1 MTYILKWRTK
11 MDRNRFYIEKIRFH
25 LKKDNILLIRGWY
38 PQNNPQGR
46 EVKVYLDEKELAA
59 SVSVKSGVTV
69 RQRYLRYQ
77 ENISE
82 ELTIEV
88 ELPADWQNKKQ
99 LSIVDTRKSAQWLIE
114 KVSVKQLK
122 KKQSGLE
129 YFIET
134 ANVTEGV
141 LTLSGWGIGIE
152 DLAVSLKIDGKFAEN
167 TKVKKNYRRDVMEV
181 FEEAPEKYEAGFQIS
196 APVSDAKRLEV
207 LLASG
212 EKKCVYKTSVKAAA
226 SGKGSASAINAF
238 QKLIIYL
245 RKEGFRATVN
255 RIEVKLFHKKDTFTY
270 DRWLKDN
277 RITKEELEEQKK
289 ESFSYNPMFSVV
301 VPLYQTKETYL
312 RALIESLES
321 QTYSNWELCLADGT
335 GEDSPLKR
343 IVEEY
348 QKKGLNIHYEILK
361 ENKGISENTNA
372 AIQMATGEYIVLAD
386 HDDIITE
393 NALYECAKAVNEDK
407 NIDVLYSDEDKID
420 MSGKKYFD
428 PNFKSDLNMDLLC
441 SMNYI
446 CHLFVVKKPIIDKVG
461 MLRSE
466 FDGAQDHDFIL
477 RCVEVADKVYH
488 IPKVLY
494 HWRCHMDS
502 TAANPESKLYAFE
515 AGRKAVEEHYK
526 RVGIPAK
533 VEHSS
538 FYGMFRTKYCWQE
551 QPLISIIIP
560 NKDHIEDLKKCM
572 DSIEQKS
579 VYRNFEF
586 VVVENN
592 STEEETFQYY
602 KELEQRDNVQVVYY
616 KGGFNFSKI
625 NNFGATYAKGE
636 YLLLLNND
644 TEIINPECLEELL
657 GYCMREDVGIV
668 GAKLCYEDDTIQ
680 HAGVVIGF
688 GGMAGHAF
696 IEASRYDTGYMGRIM
711 CAQDYSAVTAA
722 CMMTKKSVFDAVGGL
737 TEELEVAFNDI
748 DYCLKVRELGKLVV
762 YNPYAELYHYESK
775 SRGLEDTPEKVER
788 FNSEVAKFCERW
800 EDILREGDP
809 YYNPNLTLDKADFSL
824 RI

>member
-1 MTYILKWRTK
+1 

-25 LKKDNILLIRGWY
+25 LQEEDTLLIRGWY
-38 PQNNPQGR
+38 SQNNPQKR
-46 EVKVYLDEKELAA
+46 QVKVYLDGQELATK
-59 SVSVKSGVTV
+59 VSIKSGVTV

-82 ELTIEV
+82 ELTIQV
-88 ELPADWQNKKQ
+88 KLPKDWQSKKQ
-99 LSIVDTRKSAQWLIE
+99 LSVVDTRNSAQWLIE

-122 KKQSGLE
+122 KKQNSVE

-134 ANVTEGV
+134 ANVSENI
-141 LTLSGWGIGIE
+141 LTLSGWGIGTKE
-152 DLAVSLKIDGKFAEN
+152 LALTLKLDGKPAKDV
-167 TKVKKNYRRDVMEV
+167 TIKKNYRRDVMEV
-181 FEEAPEKYEAGFQIS
+181 FEEVGNSYEAGFQIS
-196 APVSDAKRLEV
+196 TSVAGVKKVEVILES
-207 LLASG
+207 AD
-212 EKKCVYKTSVKAAA
+212 KKSVYKTSVAAAA
-226 SGKGSASAINAF
+226 SGKGSAAGINAF
-238 QKLIIYL
+238 QKFFIYL
-245 RKEGFRATVN
+245 RKEGVSATFN
-255 RIEVKLFHKKDTFTY
+255 RIRVKLFHKKDTFTY
-270 DRWLKDN
+270 ERWLKDN
-277 RITKEELEEQKK
+277 QITKSELEEQRK
-289 ESFSYNPMFSVV
+289 ETFSYEPKFSIV
-301 VPLYQTKETYL
+301 VPLYMTKESYL
-312 RALIESLES
+312 RALIESVAN
-321 QTYSNWELCLADGT
+321 QTYANWELCFADGS
-335 GEDSPLKR
+335 GAGSPLEK
-343 IVEEY
+343 IIKEY
-348 QKKGLNIHYEILK
+348 QKRGLNIQYEILA

-372 AIQMATGEYIVLAD
+372 AIRMATGDYIVLAD
-386 HDDIITE
+386 HDDIVAE
-393 NALYECAKAVNEDK
+393 NALYECAKAINADK

-420 MSGKKYFD
+420 MAGKKYFD
-428 PNFKSDLNMDLLC
+428 PNFKPDLNIDLLC

-446 CHLFVVKKPIIDKVG
+446 CHLFVVKKTIIDKIG

-477 RCVEVADKVYH
+477 RCVEVAQSVYH

-494 HWRCHMDS
+494 HWRCHINS

-526 RVGIPAK
+526 RIGVPAK

-538 FYGMFRTKYCWQE
+538 FYGMFHTKFCWEE
-551 QPLISIIIP
+551 QPLISILIP

-572 DSIEQKS
+572 ESIEQKS
-579 VYRNFEF
+579 TYRNFEF
-586 VVVENN
+586 VVIENN
-592 STEEETFQYY
+592 STEEETFAYY
-602 KELEQRDNVQVVYY
+602 KEIAKKENVQVVYY

-625 NNFGATYAKGE
+625 NNFGAKYAKGE

-644 TEIINPECLEELL
+644 TEIITPECLQELL

-668 GAKLCYEDDTIQ
+668 GAKLCYDDDTIQ

-696 IEASRYDTGYMGRIM
+696 IESSRFDTGYMGRIM

-722 CMMTKKSVFDAVGGL
+722 CMMTKKSVYNAVGGL
-737 TEELEVAFNDI
+737 TEALEVAFNDI

-775 SRGLEDTPEKVER
+775 SRGMEDTPEKVER

-800 EDILREGDP
+800 EDILQKGDP

-824 RI
+824 RV

>member
-1 MTYILKWRTK
+1 

-25 LKKDNILLIRGWY
+25 LQEEDTLLIRGWY
-38 PQNNPQGR
+38 SQNNPQKR
-46 EVKVYLDEKELAA
+46 QVKVYLDGQELATK
-59 SVSVKSGVTV
+59 VSIKSGVTV

-82 ELTIEV
+82 ELTIQV
-88 ELPADWQNKKQ
+88 KLPKDWQNKKQ
-99 LSIVDTRKSAQWLIE
+99 LSVVDTRNSAQWLIE

-122 KKQSGLE
+122 KKQNSVE

-134 ANVTEGV
+134 ANVSENV
-141 LTLSGWGIGIE
+141 LTLSGWGIGTKE
-152 DLAVSLKIDGKFAEN
+152 LALTLKLDGKPAKDV
-167 TKVKKNYRRDVMEV
+167 TIKKNYRRDVMEV
-181 FEEAPEKYEAGFQIS
+181 FEEVGNSYEAGFQIS
-196 APVSDAKRLEV
+196 TSVAGVKKVEVILES
-207 LLASG
+207 AD
-212 EKKCVYKTSVKAAA
+212 KKSVYKTSVAAAA
-226 SGKGSASAINAF
+226 SGKGSAAGINAF
-238 QKLIIYL
+238 QKFFIYL
-245 RKEGFRATVN
+245 RKEGVSATFN
-255 RIEVKLFHKKDTFTY
+255 RIRVKLFHKKDTFTY
-270 DRWLKDN
+270 ERWLKDN
-277 RITKEELEEQKK
+277 QITKSELEEQRK
-289 ESFSYNPMFSVV
+289 ETFSYEPKFSIV
-301 VPLYQTKETYL
+301 VPLYMTKESYL
-312 RALIESLES
+312 RALIESVAN
-321 QTYSNWELCLADGT
+321 QTYANLELCFADGS
-335 GEDSPLKR
+335 GEGSLLEK
-343 IVEEY
+343 IIKEY
-348 QKKGLNIHYEILK
+348 QKRGLNIQYEILA

-372 AIQMATGEYIVLAD
+372 AIKMATGDYIVLAD
-386 HDDIITE
+386 HDDIVAE
-393 NALYECAKAVNEDK
+393 NALYECAKAINADK

-420 MSGKKYFD
+420 MGGKKYFD
-428 PNFKSDLNMDLLC
+428 PNFKPDLNMDLLC

-446 CHLFVVKKPIIDKVG
+446 CHLFVVKKTIIDKIG

-477 RCVEVADKVYH
+477 RCVEVAQSVYH

-494 HWRCHMDS
+494 HWRCHINS

-526 RVGIPAK
+526 RIGVPAK

-538 FYGMFRTKYCWQE
+538 FYGLFHTKFCWEE
-551 QPLISIIIP
+551 QPLISILIP

-572 DSIEQKS
+572 ESIEQKS
-579 VYRNFEF
+579 TYRNFEF
-586 VVVENN
+586 VVIENN
-592 STEEETFQYY
+592 STEEETFAYY
-602 KELEQRDNVQVVYY
+602 KEIAKKENVQVVYY

-625 NNFGATYAKGE
+625 NNFGAQYAKGE

-644 TEIINPECLEELL
+644 TEIITPECLQELL

-668 GAKLCYEDDTIQ
+668 GAKLCYDDDTIQ

-696 IEASRYDTGYMGRIM
+696 IESSRFDTGYMGRIM

-722 CMMTKKSVFDAVGGL
+722 CMMTKKSVYNAVGGL
-737 TEELEVAFNDI
+737 TEALEVAFNDI

-775 SRGLEDTPEKVER
+775 SRGMEDTPEKVER

-800 EDILREGDP
+800 EDILQKGDP

-824 RI
+824 RV

>member
-1 MTYILKWRTK
+1 
-11 MDRNRFYIEKIRFH
+11 MDRNRFYIEKIRFD
-25 LKKDNILLIRGWY
+25 LNKENTLLIRGWY

-46 EVKVYLDEKELAA
+46 EVKVYLDDREL
-59 SVSVKSGVTV
+59 SCSVKINSGVTV

-82 ELTIEV
+82 ELNIEV
-88 ELPADWQNKKQ
+88 ELPADWQEKKQ
-99 LSIVDTRKSAQWLIE
+99 LSIVDTRKTAKWIIE
-114 KVSVKQLK
+114 KVSVRQLK

-134 ANVTEGV
+134 ASVSENV
-141 LTLSGWGIGIE
+141 LTLSGWGIGTEALNIT
-152 DLAVSLKIDGKFAEN
+152 LKIDGKTAED
-167 TKVKKNYRRDVMEV
+167 VVIKKNYRRDVMEV
-181 FEEAPEKYEAGFQIS
+181 FEEAPAKYEAGFQLS
-196 APVSDAKRLEV
+196 VPVNHAKRVEIQLE
-207 LLASG
+207 SG
-212 EKKCVYKTSVKAAA
+212 GKKSVYKTSVAAAA
-226 SGKGSASAINAF
+226 SGKGSASAINGF
-238 QKLIIYL
+238 QKFFIYL
-245 RKEGFRATVN
+245 KKEGLSATIN
-255 RIEVKLFHKKDTFTY
+255 RIRVKLFHKKDTFTY
-270 DRWLKDN
+270 ERWLKDN
-277 RITKEELEEQKK
+277 QITREELEEQRK
-289 ESFSYNPMFSVV
+289 EQFEYEPKFSIV
-301 VPLYQTKETYL
+301 VPLFQTKESYL
-312 RALIESLES
+312 RALIESVEK
-321 QTYSNWELCLADGT
+321 QTYGNWELCLADGS
-335 GEDSPLKR
+335 GANSPLEK
-343 IVEEY
+343 IVAEY
-348 QKKGLNIHYEILK
+348 QKKGCNISYQILQ

-372 AIQMATGEYIVLAD
+372 AMQMATGEYIVLAD
-386 HDDIITE
+386 HDDVITE
-393 NALYECAKAVNEDK
+393 NALYECVKALNKDRT
-407 NIDVLYSDEDKID
+407 IDVLYSDEDKID

-428 PNFKSDLNMDLLC
+428 PNFKPDLNMDLLC

-446 CHLFVVKKPIIDKVG
+446 CHLFVVKKSVIDKVG

-477 RCVEVADKVYH
+477 RCVEAAQKVYH
-488 IPKVLY
+488 IPMVLY
-494 HWRCHMDS
+494 HWRCHIES

-515 AGRKAVEEHYK
+515 AGRKSIEEHYK

-538 FYGMFRTKYCWQE
+538 FYGMFRTKYCWKE

-579 VYRNFEF
+579 TYRNFEF
-586 VVVENN
+586 IIVENN

-602 KELEQRDNVQVVYY
+602 KKLEEKENVQVIYY

-625 NNFGATYAKGE
+625 NNVGARYAKGE

-644 TEIINPECLEELL
+644 TEIINPECLEEML
-657 GYCMREDVGIV
+657 GYCMRDDVGIV

-696 IEASRYDTGYMGRIM
+696 IESSRFDTGYMGRIM

-722 CMMTKKSVFDAVGGL
+722 CMMTKKSVFDAVDGL
-737 TEELEVAFNDI
+737 TESLEVAFNDI

-775 SRGLEDTPEKVER
+775 SRGMEDTPEKVER
-788 FNSEVAKFCERW
+788 FNGEVAKFCERW

-824 RI
+824 RV

>member
-1 MTYILKWRTK
+1 MTYRLKWRTK

-25 LKKDNILLIRGWY
+25 LTKENTLVIRGWY
-38 PQNNPQGR
+38 PQNNPQER
-46 EVKVYLDEKELAA
+46 EVKVYLDEQELPCD
-59 SVSVKSGVTV
+59 VKINSGVKV

-88 ELPADWQNKKQ
+88 ILPENWQTKKQ
-99 LSIVDTRKSAQWLIE
+99 LSILDTRKAAKWLIE
-114 KVSVKQLK
+114 KVSVRQLK
-122 KKQSGLE
+122 KKHLGLE

-134 ANVTEGV
+134 ASVSEGV
-141 LTLSGWGIGIE
+141 LTLSGWAIGAKE
-152 DLAVSLKIDGKFAEN
+152 VSISMQIDGKPVKDAML
-167 TKVKKNYRRDVMEV
+167 KKNYRRDVMEV
-181 FEEAPEKYEAGFQIS
+181 FEEAPDKFEAGFQIS
-196 APVSDAKRLEV
+196 VPVKKAKKIEVVLESDD
-207 LLASG
+207 
-212 EKKCVYKTSVKAAA
+212 KKSVYKTSVAAAA
-226 SGKGSASAINAF
+226 SGKGSATAINAF
-238 QKLIIYL
+238 QKFFIYL
-245 RKEGFRATVN
+245 KKEGFSATIN
-255 RIEVKLFHKKDTFTY
+255 RIRVKLFHKKDTFTY
-270 DRWLKDN
+270 ERWLKDN
-277 RITKEELEEQKK
+277 QITREELEEQRK
-289 ESFSYNPMFSVV
+289 EAFSYTPMFSIV
-301 VPLYQTKETYL
+301 VPLFNTKEIYL
-312 RALIESLES
+312 RALIESIEN
-321 QTYSNWELCLADGT
+321 QTYGNWELCLADGT
-335 GEDSPLKR
+335 GANSPLEK
-343 IVEEY
+343 IVAEY
-348 QKKGLNIHYEILK
+348 QKKGCNIRYEILQ

-386 HDDIITE
+386 HDDILTE
-393 NALYECAKAVNEDK
+393 NALYECVKAVNSDK
-407 NIDVLYSDEDKID
+407 DIDVLYSDEDKID
-420 MSGKKYFD
+420 MAGKKYFD
-428 PNFKSDLNMDLLC
+428 PNFKPDLNIDLLC

-446 CHLFVVKKPIIDKVG
+446 CHLFVVKKTVIDKVG

-477 RCVEVADKVYH
+477 RCVEAAWKVYH

-494 HWRCHMDS
+494 HWRCHIDS

-515 AGRKAVEEHYK
+515 AGRKSVEEHYK
-526 RVGIPAK
+526 RIGIPAK

-538 FYGMFRTKYCWQE
+538 FYGMFRTKYCWKE

-579 VYRNFEF
+579 NYRNFEF
-586 VVVENN
+586 IVVENN

-602 KELEQRDNVQVVYY
+602 KELEQRNNVQVVYY

-696 IEASRYDTGYMGRIM
+696 IESSRFDTGYMGRIM

-722 CMMTKKSVFDAVGGL
+722 CMMTKKSVFEAVGGL

-775 SRGLEDTPEKVER
+775 SRGMEDTPEKVER

-824 RI
+824 RV

>member
-1 MTYILKWRTK
+1 

-25 LKKDNILLIRGWY
+25 LKKENTLLIRGWY
-38 PQNNPQGR
+38 PQDNPQGR
-46 EVKVYLDEKELAA
+46 QVKVYLDGQEL
-59 SVSVKSGVTV
+59 SGTVKVKSGVTV

-82 ELTIEV
+82 ELSIEV
-88 ELPADWQNKKQ
+88 ELPADWQTKKQ
-99 LSIVDTRKSAQWLIE
+99 LSIVDTRNVASWCIE
-114 KVSVKQLK
+114 NIRIKQLK
-122 KKQSGLE
+122 KKQKEVE

-134 ANVTEGV
+134 VSVSEGV
-141 LTLSGWGIGIE
+141 LTLSGWGIGAEELSIF
-152 DLAVSLKIDGKFAEN
+152 LKMDGKLE
-167 TKVKKNYRRDVMEV
+167 TDIPIKKSYRRDVMEV
-181 FEEAPEKYEAGFQIS
+181 FEEADEKYQAGFQIS
-196 APVSDAKRLEV
+196 VPVKEAKKLELV
-207 LLASG
+207 LEAG
-212 EKKCVYKTSVKAAA
+212 VKKSIYKTSVSAAA
-226 SGKGSASAINAF
+226 NGKGSATAINAF
-238 QKLIIYL
+238 QKFMIYC
-245 RKEGFRATVN
+245 RKEGISATIN
-255 RIEVKLFHKKDTFTY
+255 RIRVKLFHKKDTFTY
-270 DRWLKDN
+270 EKWRKDN
-277 RITKEELEEQKK
+277 RITREELEEQRK
-289 ESFSYNPMFSVV
+289 ETFAYQPKFSIV
-301 VPLYQTKETYL
+301 VPLFQTKEGYL
-312 RALIESLES
+312 RALIESIEN
-321 QTYSNWELCLADGT
+321 QTYGNWELCLADGS
-335 GEDSPLKR
+335 GANSPLEK
-343 IVEEY
+343 IVAEY
-348 QKKGLNIHYEILK
+348 QKKGLNISYQILE

-386 HDDIITE
+386 HDDIIAE
-393 NALYECAKAVNEDK
+393 NALYECAKAINSDHS
-407 NIDVLYSDEDKID
+407 IDVLYSDEDKID
-420 MSGKKYFD
+420 MVGKKYFD
-428 PNFKSDLNMDLLC
+428 PNFKPDLNIDLLC

-446 CHLFVVKKPIIDKVG
+446 CHLFVVKKSVIDKVG

-477 RCVEVADKVYH
+477 RCVEAAKRVYH
-488 IPKVLY
+488 IPMVLY
-494 HWRCHMDS
+494 HWRCHINS

-515 AGRKAVEEHYK
+515 AGRKSVEEHYK
-526 RVGIPAK
+526 RIGVPAK

-560 NKDHIEDLKKCM
+560 NKDHVEDLKKCM
-572 DSIEQKS
+572 ESIEQKS
-579 VYRNFEF
+579 IYRNFEF
-586 VVVENN
+586 VIVENN
-592 STEEETFQYY
+592 STEEETFRYY
-602 KELEQRDNVQVVYY
+602 KELEQRENVQVVYY

-696 IEASRYDTGYMGRIM
+696 IESSRYDTGYMGRIM

-722 CMMTKKSVFDAVGGL
+722 CMMTKKSVFHAVGGL

-775 SRGLEDTPEKVER
+775 SRGMEDTPEKVER

-800 EDILREGDP
+800 EEILREGDP

-824 RI
+824 RV

>member
-1 MTYILKWRTK
+1 
-11 MDRNRFYIEKIRFH
+11 MDRNRFNIEEIRFH
-25 LKKDNILLIRGWY
+25 LKKENTLLIRGWY
-38 PQNNPQGR
+38 PQDNPQGR
-46 EVKVYLDEKELAA
+46 QVKVYLDEQEL
-59 SVSVKSGVTV
+59 SGTVKVKSGVTV

-88 ELPADWQNKKQ
+88 ELPSDWQNKKQ
-99 LSIVDTRKSAQWLIE
+99 LSIMDTRKTQEWQIV
-114 KVSVKQLK
+114 KITVKQLK

-134 ANVTEGV
+134 ANVSENV
-141 LTLSGWGIGIE
+141 LTISGWGIGTE
-152 DLAVSLKIDGKFAEN
+152 ELKVSLKIDGKPV
-167 TKVKKNYRRDVMEV
+167 KDIQVKKNYRRDVMEV

-196 APVSDAKRLEV
+196 VPVKQAKKLEV
-207 LLASG
+207 VLEAG
-212 EKKCVYKTSVKAAA
+212 TKKSVYKTSMAAAA
-226 SGKGSASAINAF
+226 SGKGSAAALNAF
-238 QKLIIYL
+238 QKFFIYCK
-245 RKEGFRATVN
+245 KEGLSSTFH

-270 DRWLKDN
+270 ERWRKDN
-277 RITKEELEEQKK
+277 QITREELDEQRKAQ
-289 ESFSYNPMFSVV
+289 FSYQPKFSIV
-301 VPLYQTKETYL
+301 VPLFQTKEIYL
-312 RALIESLES
+312 RALVESVEN
-321 QTYSNWELCLADGT
+321 QTYGNWELCLADGS
-335 GEDSPLKR
+335 GANSPLEK
-343 IVEEY
+343 IVAEY
-348 QKKGLNIHYEILK
+348 QKKGCNISYQILQK
-361 ENKGISENTNA
+361 NKGISENTNA

-386 HDDIITE
+386 HDDIIAE
-393 NALYECAKAVNEDK
+393 NALYECAKAVNLDK

-420 MSGKKYFD
+420 MAGKKYFD
-428 PNFKSDLNMDLLC
+428 PNFKPDLNMDLLC

-446 CHLFVVKKPIIDKVG
+446 CHLFVVKRTVIDKVG

-477 RCVEVADKVYH
+477 RCVEAAEKVYH
-488 IPKVLY
+488 IPMVLY
-494 HWRCHMDS
+494 HWRCHINS

-515 AGRKAVEEHYK
+515 AGRKAVEEHY
-526 RVGIPAK
+526 RRAGVPAK

-538 FYGMFRTKYCWQE
+538 FYGMFRTRYCWQQ

-560 NKDHIEDLKKCM
+560 NKDHVEDLKKCM
-572 DSIEQKS
+572 ESIEQKS

-586 VVVENN
+586 VIVENN

-602 KELEQRDNVQVVYY
+602 
-616 KGGFNFSKI
+616 NFSKI
-625 NNFGATYAKGE
+625 NNYGAAYAAGE

-657 GYCMREDVGIV
+657 GYCMREEVGIV

-696 IEASRYDTGYMGRIM
+696 IESSRYDTGYMGRIM

-775 SRGLEDTPEKVER
+775 SRGMEDTPEKVER

-800 EDILREGDP
+800 EEILRKGDP

-824 RI
+824 RV

>member
-1 MTYILKWRTK
+1 

-25 LKKDNILLIRGWY
+25 LQEEDTLLIRGWY
-38 PQNNPQGR
+38 SQNNPQKR
-46 EVKVYLDEKELAA
+46 QVKVYLDGQELATK
-59 SVSVKSGVTV
+59 VSIKSGVTV

-82 ELTIEV
+82 ELTIQV
-88 ELPADWQNKKQ
+88 KLPKDWQNKKQ
-99 LSIVDTRKSAQWLIE
+99 LSVVDTRNSAQWLIE

-122 KKQSGLE
+122 KKQNSVE

-134 ANVTEGV
+134 ANVSENI
-141 LTLSGWGIGIE
+141 LTLSGWGIGTKE
-152 DLAVSLKIDGKFAEN
+152 LALTLKLDGKPAKDV
-167 TKVKKNYRRDVMEV
+167 TIKKNYRRDVMEV
-181 FEEAPEKYEAGFQIS
+181 FEEVGNSYEAGFQIS
-196 APVSDAKRLEV
+196 TSVAGVKKVEVILES
-207 LLASG
+207 AD
-212 EKKCVYKTSVKAAA
+212 KKSVYKTSVAAAA
-226 SGKGSASAINAF
+226 SGKGSAAGINAF
-238 QKLIIYL
+238 QKFFIYL
-245 RKEGFRATVN
+245 RKEGVSATFN
-255 RIEVKLFHKKDTFTY
+255 RIRVKLFHKKDTFTY
-270 DRWLKDN
+270 ERWLKDN
-277 RITKEELEEQKK
+277 QITKSELEEQRK
-289 ESFSYNPMFSVV
+289 ETFSYEPKFSIV
-301 VPLYQTKETYL
+301 VPLYMTKESYL
-312 RALIESLES
+312 RALIESVAN
-321 QTYSNWELCLADGT
+321 QTYANWELCFADGS
-335 GEDSPLKR
+335 GEGSPLEK
-343 IVEEY
+343 IIKEY
-348 QKKGLNIHYEILK
+348 QKRGLDIQYEILA

-372 AIQMATGEYIVLAD
+372 AIKMATGDYIVLAD
-386 HDDIITE
+386 HDDIVAE
-393 NALYECAKAVNEDK
+393 NALYECAKAINADK

-420 MSGKKYFD
+420 MAGKKYFD
-428 PNFKSDLNMDLLC
+428 PNFKPDLNMDLLC

-446 CHLFVVKKPIIDKVG
+446 CHLFVVKKTIIDKIG

-477 RCVEVADKVYH
+477 RCVEAAQSVYH

-494 HWRCHMDS
+494 HWRCHINS

-526 RVGIPAK
+526 RIGVPAK

-538 FYGMFRTKYCWQE
+538 FYGMFHTKFCWEE
-551 QPLISIIIP
+551 QPLISILIP

-572 DSIEQKS
+572 ESIEQKS
-579 VYRNFEF
+579 TYRNFEF
-586 VVVENN
+586 VVIENN
-592 STEEETFQYY
+592 STEEETFAYY
-602 KELEQRDNVQVVYY
+602 KEIAKKENVQVVYY

-625 NNFGATYAKGE
+625 NNFGAKYAKGE

-644 TEIINPECLEELL
+644 TEIITPECLQELL

-668 GAKLCYEDDTIQ
+668 GAKLCYDDDTIQ

-696 IEASRYDTGYMGRIM
+696 IESSRFDTGYMGRIM

-722 CMMTKKSVFDAVGGL
+722 CMMTKKSVYNAVGGL
-737 TEELEVAFNDI
+737 TEALEVAFNDI

-775 SRGLEDTPEKVER
+775 SRGMEDTPEKVER

-800 EDILREGDP
+800 EDILQKGDP

-824 RI
+824 RV

>member
-1 MTYILKWRTK
+1 

-25 LKKDNILLIRGWY
+25 LTKENTLVIRGWY
-38 PQNNPQGR
+38 PQNNPQER
-46 EVKVYLDEKELAA
+46 EVKVYLDEQELLCD
-59 SVSVKSGVTV
+59 VKINSGVKV

-88 ELPADWQNKKQ
+88 ILPENWQTKKQ
-99 LSIVDTRKSAQWLIE
+99 LSILDTRKAAKWVIE
-114 KVSVKQLK
+114 KVSVRQLK
-122 KKQSGLE
+122 KKQLGLE

-134 ANVTEGV
+134 ASVSEGV
-141 LTLSGWGIGIE
+141 LTLSGWAIGAKE
-152 DLAVSLKIDGKFAEN
+152 VSISLQIDGKPA
-167 TKVKKNYRRDVMEV
+167 KDAMLKKNYRRDVMEV
-181 FEEAPEKYEAGFQIS
+181 FEEAPDKFEAGFQIS
-196 APVSDAKRLEV
+196 VPVKKAKKIEVVLESDD
-207 LLASG
+207 
-212 EKKCVYKTSVKAAA
+212 KKSVYKTSVAAAA
-226 SGKGSASAINAF
+226 SGKGSATAINAF
-238 QKLIIYL
+238 QKFFIYL
-245 RKEGFRATVN
+245 KKEGFSATIN
-255 RIEVKLFHKKDTFTY
+255 RIRVKLFHKKDTFTY
-270 DRWLKDN
+270 ERWLKDN
-277 RITKEELEEQKK
+277 QITKEELEEQRK
-289 ESFSYNPMFSVV
+289 ETFSYAPMFSIV
-301 VPLYQTKETYL
+301 VPLFKTKEIYL
-312 RALIESLES
+312 RALIESIEN
-321 QTYSNWELCLADGT
+321 QTYGNWELCLADGT
-335 GEDSPLKR
+335 GANSPLEK
-343 IVEEY
+343 IVAEY
-348 QKKGLNIHYEILK
+348 QKKGCNIRYEILQ

-372 AIQMATGEYIVLAD
+372 AIQMATGAYIVLAD
-386 HDDIITE
+386 HDDILTE
-393 NALYECAKAVNEDK
+393 NALYECAKAVNSDK
-407 NIDVLYSDEDKID
+407 DIDVLYSDEDKID
-420 MSGKKYFD
+420 MAGKKYFD
-428 PNFKSDLNMDLLC
+428 PNFKPDLNIDLLC

-446 CHLFVVKKPIIDKVG
+446 CHLFVVKKEVIDKVG

-477 RCVEVADKVYH
+477 RCVEAARKVYH

-494 HWRCHMDS
+494 HWRCHIDS

-515 AGRKAVEEHYK
+515 AGRKSVEEHYK
-526 RVGIPAK
+526 RIGIPAK

-538 FYGMFRTKYCWQE
+538 FYGMFRTKYCWKE

-579 VYRNFEF
+579 SYRNFEF
-586 VVVENN
+586 IVVENN

-602 KELEQRDNVQVVYY
+602 KELEQRNNVQVVYY

-696 IEASRYDTGYMGRIM
+696 IESSRFDTGYMGRIM

-722 CMMTKKSVFDAVGGL
+722 CMMTKKSVFEAVGGL

-775 SRGLEDTPEKVER
+775 SRGMEDTPEKVER

-809 YYNPNLTLDKADFSL
+809 YYNSNLTLDKADFSL
-824 RI
+824 K

>member
-1 MTYILKWRTK
+1 

-25 LKKDNILLIRGWY
+25 LQEEDTLLIRGWY
-38 PQNNPQGR
+38 SQNNPQKR
-46 EVKVYLDEKELAA
+46 QVKVYLDGQELATK
-59 SVSVKSGVTV
+59 VSIKSGVTV

-82 ELTIEV
+82 ELTIQV
-88 ELPADWQNKKQ
+88 KLPKDWQNKKQ
-99 LSIVDTRKSAQWLIE
+99 LSVVDTRNSAQWLIE

-122 KKQSGLE
+122 KKQNSVE

-134 ANVTEGV
+134 ANVSENI
-141 LTLSGWGIGIE
+141 LTLSGWGIGTKE
-152 DLAVSLKIDGKFAEN
+152 LALTLKLDGKPAKDV
-167 TKVKKNYRRDVMEV
+167 TIKKNYRRDVMEV
-181 FEEAPEKYEAGFQIS
+181 FEEVGNSYEAGFQIS
-196 APVSDAKRLEV
+196 TSVAGVKKVEVILES
-207 LLASG
+207 AD
-212 EKKCVYKTSVKAAA
+212 KKSVYKTSVAAAA
-226 SGKGSASAINAF
+226 SGKGSAAGINAF
-238 QKLIIYL
+238 QKFFIYL
-245 RKEGFRATVN
+245 RKEGVSATFN
-255 RIEVKLFHKKDTFTY
+255 RIRVKLFHKKDTFTY
-270 DRWLKDN
+270 ERWLKDN
-277 RITKEELEEQKK
+277 QITKSELEEQRK
-289 ESFSYNPMFSVV
+289 ETFSYEPKFSIV
-301 VPLYQTKETYL
+301 VPLYMTKESYL
-312 RALIESLES
+312 RALIESVAN
-321 QTYSNWELCLADGT
+321 QTYANWELCFADGS
-335 GEDSPLKR
+335 GEGSPLEK
-343 IVEEY
+343 IIKEY
-348 QKKGLNIHYEILK
+348 QKRGLDIQYEILA

-372 AIQMATGEYIVLAD
+372 AIKMATGDYIVLAD
-386 HDDIITE
+386 HDDIVAE
-393 NALYECAKAVNEDK
+393 NALYECAKAINADK

-420 MSGKKYFD
+420 MAGKKYFD
-428 PNFKSDLNMDLLC
+428 PNFKPDLNMDLLC

-446 CHLFVVKKPIIDKVG
+446 CHLFVVKKTIIDKIG

-477 RCVEVADKVYH
+477 RCVEAAQSVYH

-494 HWRCHMDS
+494 HWRCHINS

-526 RVGIPAK
+526 RIGVPAK

-538 FYGMFRTKYCWQE
+538 FYGMFHTKFCWEE
-551 QPLISIIIP
+551 QPLISILIP

-572 DSIEQKS
+572 ESIEQKS
-579 VYRNFEF
+579 TYRNFEF
-586 VVVENN
+586 VVIENN
-592 STEEETFQYY
+592 STEEETFAYY
-602 KELEQRDNVQVVYY
+602 KEIEKKENVQVVYY

-625 NNFGATYAKGE
+625 NNFGAKYAKGE

-644 TEIINPECLEELL
+644 TEIITPECLQELL

-668 GAKLCYEDDTIQ
+668 GAKLCYDDDTIQ

-696 IEASRYDTGYMGRIM
+696 IESSRFDTGYMGRIM

-722 CMMTKKSVFDAVGGL
+722 CMMTKKSVYNAVGGL
-737 TEELEVAFNDI
+737 TEALEVAFNDI

-775 SRGLEDTPEKVER
+775 SRGMEDTPEKVER

-800 EDILREGDP
+800 EDILQKGDP

-824 RI
+824 RV